1 MARSFRDSRF
11 RGKRD
16 IGEDV
21 NPSAYIV
28 NLADCMLVLALGFM
42 VALIAYWNVDIV
54 PVTDL
59 EDSDLQEVDPSTLP
73 EEALEGG
80 SYYVD
85 AGKVYQDP
93 NTGELFMVENVD
105 EDGNTV
111 ASKNAKEGDGTG
123 TTAEQEAAA
132 SGDSDSSSDSAD
144 ASSSG
149 TDATAA
155 RANGAD

>member
-11 RGKRD
+11 RRRTN

-28 NLADCMLVLALGFM
+28 NLADCMLVLALGFLI
-42 VALIAYWNVDIV
+42 ALISFWNIDIK

-59 EDSDLQEVDPSTLP
+59 DDSNLREVDPTTVNGDV
-73 EEALEGG
+73 LESG
-80 SYYVD
+80 SYYVE

-93 NTGELFMVENVD
+93 NTGELFMVEEID

-111 ASKNAKEGDGTG
+111 ASKNADEG
-123 TTAEQEAAA
+123 
-132 SGDSDSSSDSAD
+132 
-144 ASSSG
+144 ASSR
-149 TDATAA
+149 AA
-155 RANGAD
+155 GAD